1 MKAGASEK
9 DLLTLR
15 NEYEQFALRC
25 RTEAKR
31 QRGDRAAALEGQARA
46 YVGCAADLNDLINGR
61 KHPSA
66 RRR

>member
-1 MKAGASEK
+1 MKGGASER
-9 DLLTLR
+9 DLLMLR
-15 NEYEQFALRC
+15 NEYEQLALTC

-46 YVGCAADLNDLINGR
+46 YVGCAADLNDLIIGR